1 MKDKWQRI
9 ADSENGFHHY
19 RAICQIVVSLLW
31 SWIYLSPLALHA
43 ATPAVSPIASAADNL
58 SVSIC
63 DDANEWP
70 PYTYFE
76 RVGGNKSSKV
86 VGFSVD
92 VLDEIFAR
100 HQIRYTITMLPW
112 ARCLLEVKKGN
123 HYQMVLD
130 ITAAPEREAMFWFSR
145 PVYFTNTYY
154 FYSRKKFPQGLSI
167 LAMADLKAY
176 RVCGIHGYNVNY
188 TGFKDFFK
196 PGEVDQGTKDY
207 KALIAKLHAQH
218 CDLFLEQYQ
227 AMQGYAVIG
236 QPFLDD
242 QNLAG
247 EAMPG
252 LIPSPFR
259 FAISRRYPAGE
270 SLLRMINEELEQMEA
285 SGRLKALW
293 KKRVP
298 K

>member
-1 MKDKWQRI
+1 MKDEWQRV
-9 ADSENGFHHY
+9 ADSENCFFQH
-19 RAICQIVVSLLW
+19 RAIFQILAGLVWVW
-31 SWIYLSPLALHA
+31 MYLIPLASVA
-43 ATPAVSPIASAADNL
+43 AVADASPGASAVENF
-58 SVSIC
+58 SISIC

-76 RVGGNKSSKV
+76 RVEGNKSSKV
-86 VGFSVD
+86 VGFSID

-112 ARCLLEVKKGN
+112 ARCLLEVKKGK

-130 ITAAPEREAMFWFSR
+130 ITAGPEREAMFWLSR

-154 FYSRKKFPQGLSI
+154 FYSRKKFPQGLNI

-176 RVCGIHGYNVNY
+176 RVCGIHGYSVNY
-188 TGFKDFFK
+188 TGFRDFFK

-218 CDLFLEQYQ
+218 CDLFLEQFQ

-242 QNLAG
+242 QHLAR
-247 EAMPG
+247 EPMPG

-259 FAISRRYPAGE
+259 FAISRGYAAGE
-270 SLLRMINEELEQMEA
+270 SLLRIINEELEQMEA